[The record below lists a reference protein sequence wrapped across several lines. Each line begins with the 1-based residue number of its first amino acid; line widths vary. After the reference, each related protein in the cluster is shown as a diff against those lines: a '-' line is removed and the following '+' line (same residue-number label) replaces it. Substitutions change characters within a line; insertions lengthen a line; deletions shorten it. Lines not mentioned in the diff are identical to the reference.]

1 MKSKGAKSKGSGFV
15 AWSGCDLS
23 LSLSLCAWVRKWFEV
38 KIFTSNHFRVKAIKT
53 HGQLKIFSGKFIFHA
68 QPNTHIYGKAF
79 LEVIWSQNKHSLN
92 FKFQLSSVSQMQV
105 RGLKL
110 YKSWFII
117 GIETLTYVKTLKKEM
132 AEKLHRQWKVLVKI
146 KAGSFQVR
154 LNPRTPIEGAKNIG
168 RIIKV

>member
-1 MKSKGAKSKGSGFV
+1 
-15 AWSGCDLS
+15 
-23 LSLSLCAWVRKWFEV
+23 
-38 KIFTSNHFRVKAIKT
+38 
-53 HGQLKIFSGKFIFHA
+53 
-68 QPNTHIYGKAF
+68 
-79 LEVIWSQNKHSLN
+79 
-92 FKFQLSSVSQMQV
+92 MQV